1 MRGRTGVS
9 RDRRARGGRSSRGAD
24 ETLVFEPPSRRGG
37 GGGRRGG
44 RDNGGREGGDGR
56 ARLLDLC
63 SDWLSMIVALRQAS
77 GAALGADTIRTR
89 TLELKA
95 RLEQDGAR
103 SGVNAVDV
111 EAAVFALIAFL
122 DESVLR
128 AGGPARDAWIARPM
142 QLELFGTNVAGDEFF
157 DRLDRLRRERESR
170 IEAIEV
176 YACCLAFGFLGR
188 FGMAGPERIQQLLAQ
203 VEGDINAVRGTG
215 RRPLAPHA
223 DRPDDASGTVAG
235 KFPLW
240 MALAVFV
247 PALLLFWLV
256 LKLFAVLGAKGAAGA
271 IARMIGA
278 GS

>member
-1 MRGRTGVS
+1 MS
-9 RDRRARGGRSSRGAD
+9 RDTRGRGGRSARGAD
-24 ETLVFEPPSRRGG
+24 ETIVFDPPSRRGG

-44 RDNGGREGGDGR
+44 RDDGGREGGEGR
-56 ARLLDLC
+56 ARLMDLC
-63 SDWLSMIVALRQAS
+63 IDWLSMIVAMRQV
-77 GAALGADTIRTR
+77 ADPSLSADAIRTR
-89 TLELKA
+89 TLELKS

-103 SGVNAVDV
+103 FGVNAVDV

-128 AGGPARDAWIARPM
+128 AGGAVRDAWIARPM

-170 IEAIEV
+170 IDAIEV
-176 YACCLAFGFLGR
+176 YVCCLAFGFMGR
-188 FGMAGPERIQQLLAQ
+188 YGMAGPERIQQLLAQ

-223 DRPDDASGTVAG
+223 ERPDDAGGTVAG

-247 PALLLFWLV
+247 PALFLFWLF
-256 LKLFAVLGAKGAAGA
+256 LKLFAVFGAKGAAGA
-271 IARMIGA
+271 IARMIGG

>member
-1 MRGRTGVS
+1 M
-9 RDRRARGGRSSRGAD
+9 
-24 ETLVFEPPSRRGG
+24 
-37 GGGRRGG
+37 
-44 RDNGGREGGDGR
+44 
-56 ARLLDLC
+56 RLLDLC
-63 SDWLSMIVALRQAS
+63 SDWLSMIVALRQV
-77 GAALGADTIRTR
+77 ADPTLDAEKIRTR
-89 TLELKA
+89 SLELKA

-103 SGVNAVDV
+103 HGVNAVDV

-128 AGGPARDAWIARPM
+128 AGGAARDTWVARPL
-142 QLELFGTNVAGDEFF
+142 QLELFGTNIAGDEFF

-188 FGMAGPERIQQLLAQ
+188 FGMAGPERVQQLLAQ

-223 DRPDDASGTVAG
+223 ERPDDAGGTVAG

-240 MALAVFV
+240 LALAVFL
-247 PALLLFWLV
+247 PGLLLFWLV

-271 IARMIGA
+271 IARLIGG